1 MRYRNLGYTG
11 LRVSEVGFSVWGMGN
26 TSWLGADKRSA
37 VQALIAAYDAGINF
51 FDSAWVHGRGESER
65 LLAQVFGKSTNVVIA
80 SKVPP
85 RNCIWPAAS
94 SVPLRE
100 VFPRA
105 HVLEY
110 LRKTVHNLRRDA
122 VDLYQF
128 HVWNDQWI
136 EDPEWPELIEQ
147 LRRSGRARFIGISTN
162 DHQPENALVALATG
176 MIDTVQVIYNI
187 FDQTPEDRLFPY
199 CMAHG
204 IGVIARVPFD
214 EGGLTGDVRPD
225 TVFPAQDFRS
235 GYFEG
240 ARKVDVWE
248 RVQGIATDVGI
259 SVAQLPKLA
268 LRFCLSHPA
277 VSTVI
282 PGMGEAVYA
291 RSSAAAA
298 EEDALPL
305 DTIQKLRSHRWERN
319 YYPLSGDRDPSSP
332 PGSTSG
338 ADVPSRSHLC
348 KGKLIL
354 QSGVQHLVF
363 RGTKQEPPAEEH

>member
-1 MRYRNLGYTG
+1 MKYRNLGFTG
-11 LRVSEVGFSVWGMGN
+11 LRVSEVGFSVWDIRN

-51 FDSAWVHGRGESER
+51 FDSAWVQGRGESER
-65 LLAQVFGKSTNVVIA
+65 LLAQVFGKSANVIIA

-85 RNCIWPAAS
+85 RNCIWPAAPT
-94 SVPLRE
+94 VPLRD
-100 VFPRA
+100 VFPRT

-110 LRKTVHNLRRDA
+110 LRKTVSNLRRDA

-128 HVWNDQWI
+128 HVWNDHWI

-199 CMAHG
+199 CMTHG

-214 EGGLTGDVRPD
+214 EGGLTGEIRPD
-225 TVFPAQDFRS
+225 TVLPEQDFRS
-235 GYFEG
+235 RYFEG
-240 ARKVDVWE
+240 DRKVEVWE
-248 RVQGIATDVGI
+248 RVQGIAADMGI
-259 SVAQLPKLA
+259 SVSQLPNLA

-282 PGMGEAVYA
+282 PGIGEAVYV
-291 RSSAAAA
+291 RSTAAAA
-298 EEDALPL
+298 EEDTLPV
-305 DTIQKLRSHRWERN
+305 DIIQKLRTHRWERN
-319 YYPLSGDRDPSSP
+319 YYPTSEEQSLSDAGARQCT
-332 PGSTSG
+332 TS
-338 ADVPSRSHLC
+338 ALTRSRFS
-348 KGKLIL
+348 KGRTLF
-354 QSGVQHLVF
+354 QSGMQHLVF
-363 RGTKQEPPAEEH
+363 HGTTQKPPTKEH